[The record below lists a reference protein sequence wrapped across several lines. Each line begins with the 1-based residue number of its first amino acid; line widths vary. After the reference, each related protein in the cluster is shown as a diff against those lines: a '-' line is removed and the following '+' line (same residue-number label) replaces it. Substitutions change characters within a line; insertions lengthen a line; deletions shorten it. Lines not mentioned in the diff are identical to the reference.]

1 MQRIDP
7 QLCPLPA
14 SPSAVFPSQLGCSFF
29 QTLSQELS
37 SCDYGRQAV
46 EEYFRP
52 LLHAPGSDS
61 ALPQQGGHA
70 SYVARAVLIDM
81 EPKVGGGRKQ
91 CGSMHA

>member
-1 MQRIDP
+1 M
-7 QLCPLPA
+7 LP
-14 SPSAVFPSQLGCSFF
+14 PQLGCSFF

-52 LLHAPGSDS
+52 LLRAPSSDS
-61 ALPQQGGHA
+61 GSTQQGSHA

-81 EPKVGGGRKQ
+81 EPKVGGGSSRP
-91 CGSMHA
+91 MYA

>member
-1 MQRIDP
+1 M
-7 QLCPLPA
+7 LP
-14 SPSAVFPSQLGCSFF
+14 PQLGCSFF

-52 LLHAPGSDS
+52 LLRAPGSDS